1 MTNDNKNVAGGRPA
15 EEKQHSFVFDLF
27 KRMVVE
33 KPLGAFGL
41 VVIIVFLAIGI
52 FAKYLIPFS
61 IIQINLHM
69 INQPS
74 SSTHLMGTDFLGRDV
89 LSQFIYGARSSMEV
103 GLGAAALAIVISV
116 LIGAPTAFIGGKT
129 DMIVQRFIDVWLSVP
144 AFIVLLIMM
153 TLLPRSIFTMIMVLG
168 TTAGIGGARLI
179 RSAVIVIKPNTY
191 ISASEAIGSSRLQ
204 SLLRHIVP
212 NIMPMIIVSFTLGV
226 GQAIMSEAA
235 LDWLSFGL
243 PISIPSW
250 GTMNPWPWAPLAISL
265 TIFGINMFGD
275 SLRDLLDPR
284 LRGGVGR
291 YSLKPKKLQQL
302 RKYFVKEQLND

>member
-1 MTNDNKNVAGGRPA
+1 MTNDNKIVAGGPPV
-15 EEKQHSFVFDLF
+15 EEKRHSFVFDLF

-33 KPLGAFGL
+33 KPLGTFGL

-52 FAKYLIPFS
+52 FAKYLIPYS
-61 IIQINLHM
+61 IVQINLFKM
-69 INQPS
+69 NQPS
-74 SSTHLMGTDFLGRDV
+74 SSAHLLGTDFLGRDV
-89 LSQFIYGARSSMEV
+89 LSRFIYGARSSMEV
-103 GLGAAALAIVISV
+103 GIGAAALAIIISV
-116 LIGAPTAFIGGKT
+116 LIGAPSAYIGGKT

-144 AFIVLLIMM
+144 PFIVLLIMM
-153 TLLPRSIFTMIMVLG
+153 TLLPHNIFTMIMVLG

-191 ISASEAIGSSRLQ
+191 ISASEAIGNSRLQ
-204 SLLRHIVP
+204 SLLRHVVP
-212 NIMPMIIVSFTLGV
+212 NIMPMIIVAFTLGV

-235 LDWLSFGL
+235 LDWLGFGL

-291 YSLKPKKLQQL
+291 YTIKPKKLQQL
-302 RKYFVKEQLND
+302 KKYFAKD

>member
-1 MTNDNKNVAGGRPA
+1 MTNDNKIVAGGPPV
-15 EEKQHSFVFDLF
+15 EEKRHSFIFDLF

-33 KPLGAFGL
+33 KPLGTFGL

-61 IIQINLHM
+61 VIQINLHM
-69 INQPS
+69 MNQPS
-74 SSTHLMGTDFLGRDV
+74 SSAHLLGTDFLGRDV

-103 GLGAAALAIVISV
+103 GLGAAALAIIISV

-144 AFIVLLIMM
+144 PFIVLLIMM
-153 TLLPRSIFTMIMVLG
+153 SLLPRSIFTMIMVLG
-168 TTAGIGGARLI
+168 ITAGIGGARLI

-191 ISASEAIGSSRLQ
+191 IAASEAIGSSRLQ

-212 NIMPMIIVSFTLGV
+212 NILPMIIVAFTLGV

-235 LDWLSFGL
+235 LDWLGFGL
-243 PISIPSW
+243 PINIPSW
-250 GTMNPWPWAPLAISL
+250 GTMYPWPWAPLAISL

-291 YSLKPKKLQQL
+291 YTLKPKKLQQL

>member
-212 NIMPMIIVSFTLGV
+212 NIMPMIIVAFTLGV

-235 LDWLSFGL
+235 LDWLGFGL
-243 PISIPSW
+243 PISISSW

-291 YSLKPKKLQQL
+291 YTLKHKKLQQL
-302 RKYFVKEQLND
+302 KKYFAKD

>member
-212 NIMPMIIVSFTLGV
+212 NIMPMIIVAFTLGV

-235 LDWLSFGL
+235 LDWLGFGL

-250 GTMNPWPWAPLAISL
+250 GTMKPWPWAPLAISL